1 MTGTEIRTRFL
12 EFFKK
17 KGHAIVESDLLV
29 PRNDPT
35 LLFTGAGMNQF
46 KEQFMGKNVTYKRA
60 ASSQKCLRTGDL
72 ENVGRTPRHHT
83 FFEMLGNFSFGDY
96 FKKEAIAWGW
106 EFMTKE
112 MGIPADRLWVSVY
125 HKDDEAYGIW
135 LNEVKVPASR
145 IVKLGEHDNFWP
157 ADAPEKGPNGPCGPC
172 SEIFYDFGKDAGCGK
187 ADCNPVCDCGRFIEV
202 WNLVF
207 TQFDRQPDGS
217 LPPLRSKNI
226 DTGMGLERIA
236 AVKQGVRTNFETDL
250 FTPIT
255 AAIRR
260 EAGKDVPN
268 LYLVAD
274 HIRAVTFCIADG
286 VSPSNEKQGYV
297 VRKLVRRAYLKSGK
311 KEPFLY
317 NVVPAVCGMFKDLYP
332 ELEEKREHI
341 AAIVRE
347 EERRFNDTLNA
358 AMPVL
363 EDMLAAAP
371 GKLAGGQIFKLVDT
385 YGLPVDVIT
394 EEAEA
399 RKVRLDMAS
408 FEKLMEERKDQ
419 SRKGSDITSD
429 FIFQP
434 DKFKNA
440 PNPAYSEALP
450 LETKLEFILK
460 AEKPGD
466 GIAQGER
473 AEVITAPQS
482 ARFYAEAGG
491 QVGDTGTI
499 EKTGARL
506 DVLNT
511 YDVDGRKVLEVIAR
525 KGSFA
530 KGDKVTLSLDGERNR
545 QTARNHTATH
555 LLQAAL
561 RRVLGEHVK
570 QSGSLVNDEKLRF
583 DFTHMKKLT
592 DRELAKIEDIVNAWV
607 EERIDVCKDVKNIK
621 QAKEEGAL
629 SFFGE
634 KYGETVRVVTIGEK
648 SKEFCGGSHVDN
660 TSDIGLVKVISE
672 SSVASGIRRIE
683 AVSGE
688 RAREW
693 VVKSVKAML
702 DECAEAAGRAEAS
715 IKELVPPRATDI
727 ALGKVAIDRKTAAE
741 YDENIKPA
749 LLKLKEDLEKA
760 AKKLQKEKDAGA
772 FSQFAKELDEIA
784 EKAVEIGPA
793 RFASAVL
800 EGMDVGLLRKAAD
813 HIKAKIANAVVL
825 LGGTKEDK
833 AYLICAVAPE
843 LAGSGI
849 DARNVINAAASE
861 INGGGGGKP
870 DFAQAGGKNA
880 AGLVKALEKG
890 KMFIEGIGKGK

>member
-12 EFFKK
+12 EFFGK
-17 KGHAIVESDLLV
+17 KGHTVVASDLLV

-46 KEQFMGKNVTYKRA
+46 KEQFMGKNVTYRRA

-112 MGIPADRLWVSVY
+112 MGIPEERLWVSVY

-135 LNEVKVPASR
+135 LNDVKVPASR

-157 ADAPEKGPNGPCGPC
+157 ADAPTKGPNGPCGPC
-172 SEIFYDFGKDAGCGK
+172 SEIFYDFGKDVGCGK
-187 ADCNPVCDCGRFIEV
+187 AGCNPACDCGRFIEV

-217 LPPLRSKNI
+217 LKPLPSKNI

-250 FTPIT
+250 FKPIL
-255 AAIRR
+255 AAIKR
-260 EAGKDVPN
+260 EAGNGAAN
-268 LYLVAD
+268 LYLIAD
-274 HIRAVTFCIADG
+274 HVRAVTFCIADG

-317 NVVPAVCGMFKDLYP
+317 NVVPAVVGMFKDVYP

-347 EERRFNDTLNA
+347 EERRFNDTLNSA
-358 AMPVL
+358 LPVF
-363 EDMLAAAP
+363 EEMLAESP
-371 GKLAGGQIFKLVDT
+371 GGLSGARIFKLVDT
-385 YGLPVDVIT
+385 YGLPADVII

-399 RKVRLDMAS
+399 RKVRLDMEA

-440 PNPAYSEALP
+440 PNPGYSEALP

-460 AEKPGD
+460 AEKPAD
-466 GIAQGER
+466 WIAEGEH
-473 AEVITAPQS
+473 AEVVTSPQS
-482 ARFYAEAGG
+482 SRFYAEAGG

-499 EKTGARL
+499 EKTGACL

-511 YDVDGRKVLEVIAR
+511 YDADGRRVLEVFAR
-525 KGSFA
+525 KGPFA
-530 KGDKVTLSLDGERNR
+530 KGDKVTLALNGERNR

-561 RRVLGEHVK
+561 RHVLGEHVK

-583 DFTHMKKLT
+583 DFTHMKKLS
-592 DRELAKIEDIVNAWV
+592 DRELAKVEDMVNSWV
-607 EERIDVCKDVKNIK
+607 DEKIDVCKDVKNIK

-634 KYGETVRVVTIGEK
+634 KYGETVRVVSIGGA

-660 TSDIGLVKVISE
+660 TADIGLVKIIGE

-683 AVSGE
+683 AVSGA

-693 VVKSVKAML
+693 LVGSVKAL
-702 DECAEAAGRAEAS
+702 LEECAQAAVRAEADAAA
-715 IKELVPPRATDI
+715 LVPKRAAEI
-727 ALGKVAIDRKTAAE
+727 ASGKVAIDRKVAAE
-741 YDENIKPA
+741 YEENMKPA
-749 LLKLKEDLEKA
+749 LLKIKEDMEKA
-760 AKKLQKEKDAGA
+760 AKKLQKEKEAGA
-772 FSQFAKELDEIA
+772 FSELADRLDEIA
-784 EKAVEIGPA
+784 EKAVAIGEI
-793 RFASAVL
+793 RLASAVL
-800 EGMDVGLLRKAAD
+800 EGMDVVMLRKAAD
-813 HIKAKIANAVVL
+813 HIKAKVASAVVL

-833 AYLICAVAPE
+833 AYLICAVSKAP
-843 LAGSGI
+843 AVSGI
-849 DARNVINAAASE
+849 DARSVINAAAAE

-870 DFAQAGGKNA
+870 DFAQAGGKNTS
-880 AGLVKALEKG
+880 GLAKALEKG
-890 KMFIEGIGKGK
+890 KAFIEGVGKK